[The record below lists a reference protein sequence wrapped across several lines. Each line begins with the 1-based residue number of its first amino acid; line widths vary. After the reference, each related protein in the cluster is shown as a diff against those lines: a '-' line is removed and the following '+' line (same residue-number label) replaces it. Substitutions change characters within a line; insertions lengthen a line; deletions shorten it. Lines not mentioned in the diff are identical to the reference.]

1 MTNTQK
7 VKNTIKKAIR
17 ESKNCSDELGELGQ
31 DVLTEN
37 LKNILN
43 LIKELED

>member
-1 MTNTQK
+1 MNNLQK

-17 ESKNCSDELGELGQ
+17 ESKNCSDELGHLSQ

-37 LKNILN
+37 LENILN
-43 LIKELED
+43 LIKELEA